1 MSKDT
6 KEPIEGSQ
14 AGTAKGESHYGP
26 LVESLKKL
34 KIFATWGDFI

>member
-6 KEPIEGSQ
+6 KEPKEESQ
-14 AGTAKGESHYGP
+14 AGTVKGQSHYGP
-26 LVESLKKL
+26 LVEPLKKL